1 MHLCRRW
8 HFIDW
13 LLGRGDTLMAP
24 HFADAVGYPLACAK
38 GVKSMIVHSLS
49 VKQVA

>member
-1 MHLCRRW
+1 MPAMALHRLAIGARRYA
-8 HFIDW
+8 D
-13 LLGRGDTLMAP
+13 GP
-24 HFADAVGYPLACAK
+24 SFADAVGYPLACAK